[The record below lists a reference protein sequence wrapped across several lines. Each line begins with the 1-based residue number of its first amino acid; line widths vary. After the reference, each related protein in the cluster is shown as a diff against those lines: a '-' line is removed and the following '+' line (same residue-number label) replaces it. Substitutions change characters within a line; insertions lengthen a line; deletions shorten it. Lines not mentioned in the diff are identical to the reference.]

1 MFTQIT
7 YDFWPEWRLDLA
19 LLQRL
24 PVDLVVEER
33 VDENRLLAAVRH
45 HTAQTPRRLLGHE
58 LQQQDQQRAI
68 VIILSIE
75 TKIG

>member
-33 VDENRLLAAVRH
+33 VDENGLLAAVRH
-45 HTAQTPRRLLGHE
+45 HTAQATRRLLGHE
-58 LQQQDQQRAI
+58 LQQQDQQGAI
-68 VIILSIE
+68 VIILQN
-75 TKIG
+75 